1 MKTDAVNIDYE
12 DGQVIVHQGGFCGR
26 LYVVQE
32 GQIEIVYEE
41 EGESLRQSVLGQ
53 GAFFGEVPFLD
64 RVRSPGRSRV
74 TVRAIGPVKVS
85 SVTQETIHQRL
96 QDDPPLALSLVQTMS
111 RRMRELEEE
120 MISMIV
126 GA

>member
-1 MKTDAVNIDYE
+1 MKIDSANIDYE

-26 LYVVQE
+26 MYVVQE
-32 GQIEIVYEE
+32 GEVEIAYEGEE
-41 EGESLRQSVLGQ
+41 ESIRQSVLGK

-85 SVTQETIHQRL
+85 SVTPQTMHQRL
-96 QDDPPLALSLVQTMS
+96 QDDPSLALNLVQTMS

-120 MISMIV
+120 MISLIV